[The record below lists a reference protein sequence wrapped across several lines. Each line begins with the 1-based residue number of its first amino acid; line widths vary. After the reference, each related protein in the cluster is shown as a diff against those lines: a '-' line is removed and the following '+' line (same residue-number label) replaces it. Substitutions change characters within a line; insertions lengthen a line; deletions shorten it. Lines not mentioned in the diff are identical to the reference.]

1 MSRFK
6 VTFDT
11 FHLRE
16 DAATMKTAAATAT
29 ASAATTLV
37 KKVKP
42 TNAGIYTACHSSKS
56 PSILSI

>member
-1 MSRFK
+1 MSQFK

-29 ASAATTLV
+29 AAAATTHVTEV
-37 KKVKP
+37 KSI
-42 TNAGIYTACHSSKS
+42 NAGVDKVCQGSKS
-56 PSILSI
+56 L